1 MLQNNENELYSAG
14 NLSLD
19 DENVSFA
26 HFNLFIE
33 WPTAEKKYKNWTVL
47 RGKLVS
53 EQQLCLAEC
62 FNETIKK
69 WIMNCDIVHSLE
81 K

>member
-1 MLQNNENELYSAG
+1 MANRR
-14 NLSLD
+14 
-19 DENVSFA
+19 
-26 HFNLFIE
+26 
-33 WPTAEKKYKNWTVL
+33 KKYKNWTVL

-69 WIMNCDIVHSLE
+69 WIMNCDIVHSPE